1 MEQLDLIYQVAMDKL
16 KYKFNSLSK
25 EFSLL
30 EENNPIEHIKYRIK
44 KKDSIEG
51 KLKKKDLPITKE
63 SIRNLND
70 VLGVRVVCSFLDDVE
85 VLIKTIE
92 SDPEI
97 TILKCKNYI
106 DTPKNNGYMSYHL
119 NIEFPVLVNGGVEKV
134 KAEIQVRTIAMDMWA
149 SLEHK
154 LCYHKEVDSRTNL
167 ELKRIANVVGNIDE
181 SMEEIIKKSRNLVA
195 QKSKKKVRKK
205 EIPDSMLNKK
215 N

>member
-51 KLKKKDLPITKE
+51 KLKKKNLPITKE

-70 VLGVRVVCSFLDDVE
+70 VLGVRVVCSFLDDIKI
-85 VLIKTIE
+85 LIKAIE

-106 DTPKNNGYMSYHL
+106 DTPKNCGYMSYHL
-119 NIEFPVLVNGGVEKV
+119 NVMFPILING
-134 KAEIQVRTIAMDMWA
+134 
-149 SLEHK
+149 
-154 LCYHKEVDSRTNL
+154 
-167 ELKRIANVVGNIDE
+167 
-181 SMEEIIKKSRNLVA
+181 
-195 QKSKKKVRKK
+195 
-205 EIPDSMLNKK
+205 K
-215 N
+215 NNQ

>member
-85 VLIKTIE
+85 VLI
-92 SDPEI
+92 
-97 TILKCKNYI
+97 
-106 DTPKNNGYMSYHL
+106 
-119 NIEFPVLVNGGVEKV
+119 
-134 KAEIQVRTIAMDMWA
+134 
-149 SLEHK
+149 
-154 LCYHKEVDSRTNL
+154 
-167 ELKRIANVVGNIDE
+167 
-181 SMEEIIKKSRNLVA
+181 
-195 QKSKKKVRKK
+195 
-205 EIPDSMLNKK
+205 
-215 N
+215 